1 MVQRDVEEKG
11 NQEREINKNKMR
23 KQKTHCTAETK
34 NDRYQAV
41 LIYTFSISMD
51 TLAANDIHEDSKTQ
65 WALE

>member
-1 MVQRDVEEKG
+1 MAATVVQRDVEEKG

-41 LIYTFSISMD
+41 LHV
-51 TLAANDIHEDSKTQ
+51 LDIKHAIGHTSS
-65 WALE
+65 